1 MSAWPGTVETAL
13 SIDFNLSVSNMFMLY
28 FERMNCIRHPMSAY
42 AKNNPL
48 AVLTETKYNFLK
60 LVVVVVVV
68 VVVEGGGVI
77 FFP

>member
-1 MSAWPGTVETAL
+1 
-13 SIDFNLSVSNMFMLY
+13 MLY

-68 VVVEGGGVI
+68 VVEGGGVI